1 MISMIELT
9 TSKKLLSDFEAES
22 GLRFEYLW
30 EPDDR
35 LLTSDFYP
43 GYDQSFVI
51 DSEKEELKGF
61 TDCLALNMGDTYRQL
76 STQNGPYREYV
87 LVAYNKTGTVVGGA
101 NFLCLLLQ
109 DVPVNG
115 KAAITINLN
124 YLFVLPAQRGKGY
137 LRPILKACSHLS
149 LETLRHTKSDLETI
163 SEPIVFFEQ
172 NDPVRM
178 SLKDYED
185 DSRQSGLDQIQRIA
199 IWAKIGARIIDI
211 PYVQPALSENQEDDH
226 NLLYCVI
233 CGDAA
238 TSLDPCLL
246 KAHLE
251 RFFHISVFKN
261 ATENAANTAANNQL
275 SMLAKRCQQG
285 MAIRLANGGIWASR
299 SLHLGSKVVGIADSL
314 RDLIFTC

>member
-1 MISMIELT
+1 M
-9 TSKKLLSDFEAES
+9 LSGFKVGS

-30 EPDDR
+30 EPDDP

-76 STQNGPYREYV
+76 STRHGPYREYV
-87 LVAYNKTGTVVGGA
+87 LVAYDKQGAVVGGA

-109 DVPVNG
+109 DVMVNG
-115 KAAITINLN
+115 QTAITVNLN
-124 YLFVLPAQRGKGY
+124 YLFVLPAHRGKGY
-137 LRPILKACSHLS
+137 LRPILKACSHLAF
-149 LETLRHTKSDLETI
+149 ETLRHTNGNQETI

-211 PYVQPALSENQEDDH
+211 PYVQPALSANQEDDH

-233 CGDAA
+233 CGDTAS
-238 TSLDPCLL
+238 SLDPCLL

-261 ATENAANTAANNQL
+261 ATENSANPTANKQL
-275 SMLAKRCQQG
+275 AMLEKRCQQG
-285 MAIRLANGGIWASR
+285 DAIRLANGGTWASR
-299 SLHLGSKVVGIADSL
+299 SLHLGKEVVGIADSL
-314 RDLIFTC
+314 RKFIFGD

>member
-1 MISMIELT
+1 MIELT
-9 TSKKLLSDFEAES
+9 TSKELLSDFEAKS

-30 EPDDR
+30 EPDDP
-35 LLTSDFYP
+35 LLTNDFYP

-61 TDCLALNMGDTYRQL
+61 TDCLALNMDDTCRQL
-76 STQNGPYREYV
+76 TARHGPYREYV
-87 LVAYNKTGTVVGGA
+87 LVAYDKQGAVVGGA

-109 DVPVNG
+109 DVTING
-115 KAAITINLN
+115 QAAITINLN
-124 YLFVLPAQRGKGY
+124 YLFVLPTHRGKGY
-137 LRPILKACSHLS
+137 LRPILEACSHLS
-149 LETLRHTKSDLETI
+149 LETLRHAKSGLDTI
-163 SEPIVFFEQ
+163 NESIVFFEQ

-185 DSRQSGLDQIQRIA
+185 DSQQSGLDQIQRIA

-211 PYVQPALSENQEDDH
+211 PYVQPALSANQEDDH

-261 ATENAANTAANNQL
+261 AMENAANPAANKQL
-275 SMLAKRCQQG
+275 TMLEMRCQQG
-285 MAIRLANGGIWASR
+285 KAIQLANGGIWASR
-299 SLHLGSKVVGIADSL
+299 SLYLGTGVVGIADNL
-314 RDLIFTC
+314 RELVFEK